1 MEGQNLSGQLSDWSI
16 NDLLQ
21 IMQVTKKTGSL
32 DIEGER
38 RGRIHFVDGAVT
50 GAELSGEKGTYEGT
64 DRASVAD
71 ILYVLSTLDS
81 GSFGVGPADGPD
93 GDGFAV
99 EDIMGEVS
107 ALRSLE
113 GEVIDAGLF
122 EAAGVKLVGE
132 IDESITMDPQD
143 WQMLV
148 SLVQPFTFDF
158 LESRVGRGGAVRIFH
173 TLHRLG
179 VAEAI
184 SGDDESEWL
193 DQLAGGLSRRTSDA
207 MWLEEAPTETTEG
220 APRETTEEERSTA
233 KHVAPDEDI
242 PVAPDED
249 IPVVA
254 ASDDSMSE
262 KESDEV
268 FSVSD
273 DGSEDDTTP
282 EEAGVVPGRIVAETA
297 RVEVRGVSA
306 HASTTLTD
314 GVYDEIRRLRS
325 KASDSK

>member
-50 GAELSGEKGTYEGT
+50 GAELSGEKGIYEGT

-71 ILYVLSTLDS
+71 ILYVLSTLET

-99 EDIMGEVS
+99 EDVMGEVS

-122 EAAGVKLVGE
+122 EAAGVKLVSE
-132 IDESITMDPQD
+132 IDESITMEPQD

-148 SLVQPFTFDF
+148 SLVQPFTFDY

-179 VAEAI
+179 VAEAV

-207 MWLEEAPTETTEG
+207 IWLEEAPRETED
-220 APRETTEEERSTA
+220 APRETTEDERSNA
-233 KHVAPDEDI
+233 KH
-242 PVAPDED
+242 VAPDED

-254 ASDDSMSE
+254 ASDDSMPE
-262 KESDEV
+262 TELEEDTTG
-268 FSVSD
+268 SD
-273 DGSEDDTTP
+273 DDLEHEDDTA
-282 EEAGVVPGRIVAETA
+282 EEEVSVTPGRIVAETA
-297 RVEVRGVSA
+297 HVEVRGVSA

-325 KASDSK
+325 KASDGK

>member
-1 MEGQNLSGQLSDWSI
+1 MEGQNLSGQIADWSI

-50 GAELSGEKGTYEGT
+50 GAELSGDRGIYRGT
-64 DRASVAD
+64 DRGSIAD
-71 ILYVLSTLDS
+71 ILYVLSTLET
-81 GSFGVGPADGPD
+81 GTFGVGAADGPD
-93 GDGFAV
+93 GDGLAV
-99 EDIMGEVS
+99 EDVMGEVA

-122 EAAGVKLVGE
+122 EANGVRLVKE
-132 IDESITMDPQD
+132 IEEAFTMEPED
-143 WQMLV
+143 WQAIV
-148 SLVQPFTFDF
+148 ALVQPFTFDY

-184 SGDDESEWL
+184 EGDDESEWL
-193 DQLAGGLSRRTSDA
+193 DQLAGGLAAAPSEPT
-207 MWLEEAPTETTEG
+207 WLEQVQEEIPKIAEEPAAKHIAPVDVPAADSPPEADQET
-220 APRETTEEERSTA
+220 PVQEEE
-233 KHVAPDEDI
+233 PE
-242 PVAPDED
+242 PVSESG
-249 IPVVA
+249 PVL
-254 ASDDSMSE
+254 DRQ
-262 KESDEV
+262 
-268 FSVSD
+268 
-273 DGSEDDTTP
+273 P
-282 EEAGVVPGRIVAETA
+282 QPAG
-297 RVEVRGVSA
+297 VRGVAA

-325 KASDSK
+325 KVSDGK

>member
-1 MEGQNLSGQLSDWSI
+1 MEGQNLSGQLADWSI

-32 DIEGER
+32 DIEAER

-50 GAELSGEKGTYEGT
+50 GAELSGDKGTYRGS
-64 DRASVAD
+64 DRGSIAD
-71 ILYVLSTLDS
+71 ILYVLSTLET
-81 GSFGVGPADGPD
+81 GTFGVGAADGPD

-99 EDIMGEVS
+99 EDVMGEVT

-122 EAAGVKLVGE
+122 EAAALRLANE
-132 IDESITMDPQD
+132 IDDDLVIEPDD
-143 WQMLV
+143 WQALV
-148 SLVQPFTFDF
+148 ALVQPFTFDH

-184 SGDDESEWL
+184 DDDDESEWL
-193 DQLAGGLSRRTSDA
+193 DKLAGGLAPASSEPT
-207 MWLEEAPTETTEG
+207 WLEQIEEDADDRSDSQAEDET
-220 APRETTEEERSTA
+220 TA
-233 KHVAPDEDI
+233 KHVAPVGVPLE
-242 PVAPDED
+242 ESTEH
-249 IPVVA
+249 
-254 ASDDSMSE
+254 ASE
-262 KESDEV
+262 
-268 FSVSD
+268 
-273 DGSEDDTTP
+273 SEDSETIPLPD
-282 EEAGVVPGRIVAETA
+282 PGPIRTA
-297 RVEVRGVSA
+297 QHIEVRGVSA

-325 KASDSK
+325 KVSDNK